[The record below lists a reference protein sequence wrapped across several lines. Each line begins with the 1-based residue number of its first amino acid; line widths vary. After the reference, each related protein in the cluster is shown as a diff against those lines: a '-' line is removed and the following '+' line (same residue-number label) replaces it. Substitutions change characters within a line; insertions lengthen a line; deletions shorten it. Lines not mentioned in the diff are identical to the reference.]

1 MPSHQHL
8 YDLRDLIEMRG
19 RDAAERL
26 LNVHRTT
33 IKRWLDGSVKMPETT
48 RLMVRMLIGHLPG
61 TDGHWEGWRFWK
73 GELHSPEGERFRVGD
88 LTGLRYE
95 RLAADAMRRELAEA
109 RATIADLVRERA
121 VRDVAANDA
130 AEVRQQCGTPR

>member
-19 RDAAERL
+19 RDTTERL

-33 IKRWLDGSVKMPETT
+33 IKRWLDGSVKMPEAT
-48 RLMVRMLIGHLPG
+48 RLMVRMLLGHLPG
-61 TDGHWEGWRFWK
+61 TEGQWEGWRFWK

-95 RLAADAMRRELAEA
+95 RLAADAARRELAEA